1 MQPEFWL
8 ERWRRNEIG
17 FHQEAFNTHL
27 QEYWKY
33 LRLPP
38 GGQVLV
44 PLCGK
49 SRDLL
54 WLRAQGH
61 PVVGV
66 EISGLA
72 LKDFFSENNL
82 TPQLS
87 QHPPFDHS
95 QADGI
100 DLWCGDFFELTPSN
114 LASITGVY
122 DRAALIALPPP
133 LRERY
138 VAKLV
143 EILPTQVEMLLVT
156 MEYPQGQMQGPP
168 FSVAEEEVR
177 ALYARY
183 YQVEVLHT
191 KDILAENP
199 RFRERGLTH
208 LLEKVYRLR
217 AHAAP

>member
-1 MQPEFWL
+1 MQPDFWL

-17 FHQEAFNTHL
+17 FHQPLFNTHL
-27 QEYWKY
+27 QEYWQQ

-38 GGQVLV
+38 GGRVFV

-61 PVVGV
+61 SVVGV
-66 EISGLA
+66 EISAIA
-72 LKDFFSENNL
+72 LRDFFSENNL
-82 TPQLS
+82 TPQLG
-87 QHPPFDHS
+87 HRPPFDHS
-95 QADGI
+95 QVEGI
-100 DLWCGDFFELTPSN
+100 DLLCGDFFELTQSD
-114 LASITGVY
+114 LAGVTGVY

-143 EILPTQVEMLLVT
+143 EILPPPVEILLVT
-156 MEYPQGQMQGPP
+156 MEYPQDQMQGPP
-168 FSVAEEEVR
+168 FSVTEEEVR
-177 ALYARY
+177 ALYTAHY
-183 YQVEVLHT
+183 HIESLHS
-191 KDILAENP
+191 KDILGDNP

-208 LLEKVYRLR
+208 LQERVYRLHP
-217 AHAAP
+217 HAR